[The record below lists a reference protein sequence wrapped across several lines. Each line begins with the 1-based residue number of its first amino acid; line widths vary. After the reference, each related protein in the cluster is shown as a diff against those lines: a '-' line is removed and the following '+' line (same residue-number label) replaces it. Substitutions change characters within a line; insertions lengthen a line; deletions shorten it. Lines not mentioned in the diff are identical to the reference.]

1 VKAPDGV
8 LASTREERSVVL
20 YKRAIYAEHRGWVLE
35 SQEWVGYEVHD
46 PLGQKIGR
54 AEQILM
60 NANDEPEYLRVTIGF
75 FRPKSVLIPV
85 KLAAADAGR
94 RVIELR

>member
-1 VKAPDGV
+1 
-8 LASTREERSVVL
+8 VL
-20 YKRAIYAEHRGWVLE
+20 YKTATYEERRERFLE
-35 SQEWVGYEVHD
+35 PQKWVGYEVHD

-54 AEQILM
+54 AEQILV
-60 NANDEPEYLRVTIGF
+60 NTNDEPEYIRVTTGF

-85 KLAAADAGR
+85 KLAAADTER

>member
-1 VKAPDGV
+1 MPYKTA
-8 LASTREERSVVL
+8 TREERRERFL
-20 YKRAIYAEHRGWVLE
+20 GP
-35 SQEWVGYEVHD
+35 QEWAGYEVHD

-54 AEQILM
+54 AEEIFM
-60 NANDEPEYLRVTIGF
+60 NANDEPEYIRVTTGY

-85 KLAAADAGR
+85 KLAAADAER

>member
-1 VKAPDGV
+1 LV
-8 LASTREERSVVL
+8 
-20 YKRAIYAEHRGWVLE
+20 
-35 SQEWVGYEVHD
+35 
-46 PLGQKIGR
+46 
-54 AEQILM
+54 
-60 NANDEPEYLRVTIGF
+60 NANDEPEYIRVTTGF